1 MGDGGARWRIPQLT
15 EKIAMQLMDY
25 HRADVHGQQIG
36 GGGEEVRD
44 GGGDEAVHDAGWSWQ
59 GSYHKEMPRP
69 VLRGGCSQ
77 EEFKSFKQHWNQYA
91 KYHNGMDVGEL
102 RQQLLNCADGA
113 LETLM
118 YDSLGSQVDTLSQ
131 TDLFKQLEELAVVV
145 VRKDVKQ
152 MVVPKVENTSKR
164 KGNFR

>member
-44 GGGDEAVHDAGWSWQ
+44 GGGDEAVHDAGWSGQ
-59 GSYHKEMPRP
+59 GSYHNEMPHP

-102 RQQLLNCADGA
+102 RQQLLNCADGH
-113 LETLM
+113 TLP
-118 YDSLGSQVDTLSQ
+118 DRLVQAARGARCGGGGEGCEADGG
-131 TDLFKQLEELAVVV
+131 A
-145 VRKDVKQ
+145 
-152 MVVPKVENTSKR
+152 
-164 KGNFR
+164 